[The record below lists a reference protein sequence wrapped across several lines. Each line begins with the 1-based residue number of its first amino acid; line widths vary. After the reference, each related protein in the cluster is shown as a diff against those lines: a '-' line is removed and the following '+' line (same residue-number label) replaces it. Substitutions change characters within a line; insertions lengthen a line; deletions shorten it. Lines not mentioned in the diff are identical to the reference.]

1 MPIHNCR
8 KCKAKAVINMKQHRL
23 AFCREH
29 YLEWMID
36 TTVKTIEKYHMFTHD
51 EKILVAVSGGKD
63 SLALWD
69 ILWKSGYQA
78 EGLYIS
84 LGIDDGIQY
93 SKQSHNF
100 TTTFAE
106 KRGLTLHTVDVPE
119 TYGETIPQMA
129 ERSKRGQGKPCAVC
143 GLVKRQIMNRVAVE
157 KGFPVLATGHN
168 LDDEVAVLLG
178 NTLSWSLDM
187 LQRQAPVLPS
197 TGGFARKVKPL
208 CRFTEREM
216 AAYTLLSQ
224 IDYIF
229 EECPYAIGNKSAS
242 YKQLLNQLEEEMP
255 GRKLKF
261 YNDFL
266 LAKKKGFLDG
276 VNQEKPDYS
285 HTCPI
290 CHQPTT
296 MDGPCTFCRLVGAT
310 G

>member
-1 MPIHNCR
+1 MAIYTCR

-29 YLEWMID
+29 FLEWMVESTI
-36 TTVKTIEKYHMFTHD
+36 KTIDKYHMFKHS

-69 ILWKSGYQA
+69 ILWKTGYQA
-78 EGLYIS
+78 DGIYIS

-93 SKQSHNF
+93 SHHSQQLTEK
-100 TTTFAE
+100 FADA
-106 KRGLTLHTVDVPE
+106 RGLKLLVVNVPE

-157 KGFPVLATGHN
+157 HEYPVLATGHN

-178 NTLSWSLDM
+178 NTLTWSLDM
-187 LQRQAPVLPS
+187 MQRQAPVLPS

-216 AAYTLLSQ
+216 AAYTILSQ
-224 IDYIF
+224 IEYIF
-229 EECPYAIGNKSAS
+229 DECPFAVGSKSAY
-242 YKQLLNQLEEEMP
+242 YKELLNKLEEEMP
-255 GRKLKF
+255 GKKLKF
-261 YNDFL
+261 YSDFL
-266 LAKKKGFLDG
+266 LAKKDGFLD
-276 VNQEKPDYS
+276 NLHQDKPDYS
-285 HTCPI
+285 QTCPI

-296 MDGPCTFCRLVGAT
+296 MDGPCTFCRLVGAAY
-310 G
+310 

>member
-1 MPIHNCR
+1 MAIYTCR

-29 YLEWMID
+29 FLEWMVD
-36 TTVKTIEKYHMFTHD
+36 STVKTIDKYHMFKHS

-78 EGLYIS
+78 DGIYIS

-93 SKQSHNF
+93 SHHSQQLTEK
-100 TTTFAE
+100 FAE
-106 KRGLTLHTVDVPE
+106 ARGLKLHVVNVPE

-157 KGFPVLATGHN
+157 LEYPVLATGHN

-187 LQRQAPVLPS
+187 MQRQAPVLPS

-216 AAYTLLSQ
+216 AAYTILSQ
-224 IDYIF
+224 IEYIF
-229 EECPYAIGNKSAS
+229 DECPYAVGSKSAT
-242 YKQLLNQLEEEMP
+242 YKELLNKLEEEMP
-255 GRKLKF
+255 GKKLKF
-261 YNDFL
+261 YTDFL
-266 LAKKKGFLDG
+266 QAKKDGFLDN
-276 VNQEKPDYS
+276 VHQDKPDYTQ
-285 HTCPI
+285 TCPV

-296 MDGPCTFCRLVGAT
+296 MDGPCTFCRLVGAAY
-310 G
+310 